1 MVVIGSRFIY
11 VKRQKKKEKSDKID
25 KSTVDND
32 SEKKTDASVGKLKHL
47 LAVGTKETHCTR
59 S

>member
-25 KSTVDND
+25 KSNVDND
-32 SEKKTDASVGKLKHL
+32 SEKKTDASVGKL
-47 LAVGTKETHCTR
+47 
-59 S
+59 